1 MSNPLTTG
9 PSRAPARAMLKAVGF
24 TDADLKKPL
33 IGVANTW
40 IEIGPC
46 NYHLRELAAH
56 VKDGV
61 RAAGGTPME
70 FNTVS
75 ISDGITMGT
84 EGMKASLISREIIA
98 DSIELVARGN
108 GFDGL
113 VVLVGCDKTIPA
125 ASMALARLNI
135 PGIVLYGGSIA
146 PGHFHGQSV
155 TIQEVFEAVGAHSA
169 GRMSD
174 ADLAELEAVACP
186 GAGACGGQFTAN
198 TMAIVTEFLGL
209 APFGSGSVPAND
221 PKKAEVARDVGTRVM
236 ELVRRKVRPRDLLT
250 RPAFENAI
258 ASVATTGGSTN
269 AVLHLMAIA
278 HEAGVELAL
287 EDFDRISARVP
298 LLADLKPSGRF
309 VATDLYA
316 AGGGRLIARRLVD
329 VGALETDAATV
340 TGKTV
345 GEEAALASETPG
357 QQVVRPANQPIKKSG
372 GLVIV
377 RGNLVP
383 EGAVIKVSGAGR
395 PTHRGPARVFD
406 SEEAAFQAV
415 DAQQIKPGDVVVI
428 RYEGPSGGP
437 GMREM
442 LGVTSALMGAGLG
455 DSVALVTDGRFSG
468 ATRGLMAGHAAPEA
482 FRGGPLAALKDGDV
496 IAIDTDA
503 RRLDVEL
510 SDEEIKKRLAGW
522 KPPAPRYASGVMGKY
537 ARLVSSA
544 ATGAVTG

>member
-24 TDADLKKPL
+24 SDADLKKPL
-33 IGVANTW
+33 IGIANTW

-46 NYHLRELAAH
+46 NYHLRDLAAF

-61 RAAGGTPME
+61 RASGGTPME

-113 VVLVGCDKTIPA
+113 VILVGCDKTIPA
-125 ASMALARLNI
+125 ASMALARLNV
-135 PGIVLYGGSIA
+135 PGLVLYGGSIA
-146 PGHFHGQSV
+146 PGHFHGSSV

-209 APFGSGSVPAND
+209 AAFGSGSVPAND
-221 PKKAEVARDVGTRVM
+221 PKKRDVAREAGARVM
-236 ELVRRKVRPRDLLT
+236 ELLRKNVRPRDLLT
-250 RPAFENAI
+250 RKAFENAI

-287 EDFDRISARVP
+287 EDFDAISARVP

-309 VATDLYA
+309 VATDLHA
-316 AGGGRLIARRLVD
+316 AGGSRLVARRLMEAR
-329 VGALETDAATV
+329 ALDGTRPTVSGNTVAA
-340 TGKTV
+340 
-345 GEEAALASETPG
+345 EAALAAETPG
-357 QQVVRPANQPIKKSG
+357 QEVVRPLDRPIKKTG

-377 RGNLVP
+377 RGNLAP
-383 EGAVIKVSGAGR
+383 DGAVIKVSGAGR

-406 SEEAAFQAV
+406 GEEAAFHAV
-415 DAQQIKPGDVVVI
+415 ERQEIRPGDVVVI

-482 FRGGPLAALKDGDV
+482 FRGGPLAALRDGDMIV
-496 IAIDTDA
+496 IDTEK

-510 SDEEIKKRLAGW
+510 SDEEIRTRLAGW
-522 KPPAPRYASGVMGKY
+522 KAPAPRYASGVMGKY